1 MYVTVQKVYGKSKI
15 QGYSKDVVTTRLQLG
30 TTIRYGWTYSKEKF
44 ERENYSYKITVK
56 ESYRENGKVKQKQV
70 VMGTFH
76 WFDFI
81 DHYVYNDEYF
91 YRKLVDI
98 FPDKRGQIDNIYD
111 KIDKKI
117 QEIQSIESKKWTSS
131 QEYKVHNK
139 HLEMISN
146 YESKKK
152 ECDEL
157 WGEGYFE
164 QIFDIHM
171 KIMNQQLYE
180 QIPQIRAKKIK
191 EDKEK
196 REYERRSY
204 EEFQKTWDNFYK
216 QYTSSSYSIGLSS
229 NYSDKEKEYLK
240 KFYRTLAIKYHPDVI
255 GDNEPMQFL
264 NKLKQSWGI

>member
-146 YESKKK
+146 YESKKN

-157 WGEGYFE
+157 CG
-164 QIFDIHM
+164 
-171 KIMNQQLYE
+171 
-180 QIPQIRAKKIK
+180 
-191 EDKEK
+191 
-196 REYERRSY
+196 
-204 EEFQKTWDNFYK
+204 
-216 QYTSSSYSIGLSS
+216 
-229 NYSDKEKEYLK
+229 
-240 KFYRTLAIKYHPDVI
+240 
-255 GDNEPMQFL
+255 
-264 NKLKQSWGI
+264 